1 MGQHLVCF
9 YEDVRELAR
18 TVALR
23 VADTLQSGGM
33 AVTAAPTQRLAAID
47 AALGET
53 GINIEAAS
61 AAGSYVSFDSELT
74 ARRIMADDEL
84 DWDRIDAGLLAVIDS
99 TPGNWTCR
107 FAYGEISPLLWE
119 NGMIDAALRVEA
131 RADEL
136 VAQTDMTL
144 LCGYQR
150 SLFTPCDLD
159 AMRQL
164 CQHHSYLMSLPFTP

>member
-1 MGQHLVCF
+1 
-9 YEDVRELAR
+9 
-18 TVALR
+18 
-23 VADTLQSGGM
+23 M
-33 AVTAAPTQRLAAID
+33 AVTAAPARRLAAI
-47 AALGET
+47 ET
-53 GINIEAAS
+53 AIGQAGVNLEAAV
-61 AAGSYVSFDSELT
+61 AAGSYLSFDSELT
-74 ARRIMADDEL
+74 ARRVIVDGQL
-84 DWDRIDAGLLAVIDS
+84 DWDLIDAGLSEILGS
-99 TPGNWTCR
+99 QPGNWTCR

-136 VAQTDMTL
+136 VAQTDVTL

-164 CQHHSYLMSLPFTP
+164 CQHHSYLISLPFAP